1 MQGKY
6 IFWEFATDY
15 YDVGFGL
22 YFEWTVAPSTA
33 ISVHVSDSSE
43 DEEEYEAEADG
54 GGKTHNHTVLSIFP
68 FSQNVRKKPGG

>member
-1 MQGKY
+1 MKIPTLGKY

-43 DEEEYEAEADG
+43 DEEEFVDED
-54 GGKTHNHTVLSIFP
+54 GGKTFDVL
-68 FSQNVRKKPGG
+68 